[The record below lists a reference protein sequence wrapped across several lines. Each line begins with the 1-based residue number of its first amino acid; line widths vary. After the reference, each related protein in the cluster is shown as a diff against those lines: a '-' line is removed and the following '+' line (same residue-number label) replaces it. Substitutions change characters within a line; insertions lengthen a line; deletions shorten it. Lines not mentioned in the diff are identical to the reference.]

1 MSHITEIA
9 LENYRSF
16 RSARCRLSPFTLIVG
31 ANNAGKTNLLKA
43 VQDAAACESPA
54 ESMKVLSAARHHAS
68 EAGVRTEISVQWSDG
83 KKDTALNQPDEE
95 RNMRVIDFGNPKS
108 PFNDV
113 RLEIARF
120 DPAIIGKEEGGSG
133 EPYIQPNGAGVSW
146 MLDKWNAGSRA
157 MRARFERVITALRRC
172 VPEIEAVSFY
182 DVDVG
187 KRAIQVEQ
195 TGLPEPRPLSEVSD
209 GTRLILAILTLV
221 NLESPPPVL
230 LLEDIDRGLHPRLYE
245 QLVDFLRS
253 LAAEGRTQILA
264 TTHDPYLIDEFKDTP
279 EAVVIVEKKDGA
291 STLSNLD
298 DRLKVIY
305 APGEELGMPLGQV
318 WFSGLV
324 GGVPKMRLP
333 EILKVAEE

>member
-1 MSHITEIA
+1 MKITM
-9 LENYRSF
+9 
-16 RSARCRLSPFTLIVG
+16 
-31 ANNAGKTNLLKA
+31 
-43 VQDAAACESPA
+43 Q
-54 ESMKVLSAARHHAS
+54 
-68 EAGVRTEISVQWSDG
+68 
-83 KKDTALNQPDEE
+83 
-95 RNMRVIDFGNPKS
+95 
-108 PFNDV
+108 
-113 RLEIARF
+113 
-120 DPAIIGKEEGGSG
+120 
-133 EPYIQPNGAGVSW
+133 
-146 MLDKWNAGSRA
+146 LD
-157 MRARFERVITALRRC
+157 L
-172 VPEIEAVSFY
+172 EIEAVSFY

-221 NLESPPPVL
+221 NIETPPAVL

-253 LAAEGRTQILA
+253 IAAQGKTQILA

-298 DRLKVIY
+298 ERLKAIRQ
-305 APGEELGMPLGQV
+305 PGEELDMPLGQV

-324 GGVPKMRLP
+324 GGVPKMKLP
-333 EILKVAEE
+333 EILRVAEE